1 MDELNALATE
11 LREQLG
17 PAPVETDAQWRR
29 LQRDARFQSPRRF
42 ERRHWTLGLAF
53 GFAAVVLCVV
63 LTRVPFGNGFEQLS
77 SSSAPE
83 SFRLADGSA
92 LVLERESRGELREN
106 EQGTSFLLDSGRV
119 RLEVAPQHG
128 RSFEV
133 RARGYAVTVVGTRF
147 DVSLGASGGVAVEV
161 AHGVVEVKPP
171 GAGSTVRLLAGDR
184 LDGDAD
190 GKVTVHHKRTQPSA
204 ISHAAETSGEAS
216 APSAAAPGSSGAE
229 RVIEA
234 PAPQRSAAITSPL
247 SAADWRALFQERR
260 YPEAL
265 ASARTFGM
273 ERLLKELD
281 ARALSDLADTARL
294 AGDASLGVRVLET
307 LRARFPGGAQ
317 ASRAAFL
324 LGRAH
329 ALSGNRKGAISAF
342 EAHLAKDPNGPHST
356 EALGRLMELYS
367 VQGDRSRARTAAEH
381 YLERAPKGPYER
393 LARSLVAR

>member
-1 MDELNALATE
+1 MDELNALAAE

-17 PAPVETDAQWRR
+17 PAPVEADAQWRR
-29 LQRDARFQSPRRF
+29 LQRDPRFESPRPF

-53 GFAAVVLCVV
+53 GFAAVVLCAV
-63 LTRVPFGNGFEQLS
+63 LVRVPFGSGFKELS
-77 SSSAPE
+77 ASAAAE
-83 SFRLADGSA
+83 SFRLADGSE
-92 LVLERESRGELREN
+92 LVLERETRGELHES
-106 EQGTSFLLDSGRV
+106 EQGTSFLLDSGKV

-128 RSFEV
+128 RTFEV
-133 RARGYAVTVVGTRF
+133 RALGYAVTVVGTRF
-147 DVSLGASGGVAVEV
+147 DVSLGASGGVVVEV

-171 GAGSTVRLLAGDR
+171 GDRSAVRLLAGDR
-184 LDGDAD
+184 LDGDAG
-190 GKVTVHHKRTQPSA
+190 GKVTVHHQSTQPGAPSLE
-204 ISHAAETSGEAS
+204 AETVGVAS
-216 APSAAAPGSSGAE
+216 APAAAASGSSSAQL
-229 RVIEA
+229 VVEA
-234 PAPQRSAAITSPL
+234 PTPHRSAPTTG
-247 SAADWRALFQERR
+247 SAADWRSLFQERR

-281 ARALSDLADTARL
+281 ARGLSDLADTGRL
-294 AGDASLGVRVLET
+294 AGDASLGMRVLET

-329 ALSGNRKGAISAF
+329 ALSGNRTGAVRAF
-342 EAHLAKDPNGPHST
+342 EAHLAEDPKGPHST

-367 VQGDRSRARTAAEH
+367 AQGDRSRARTAAER

-393 LARSLVAR
+393 LARSLVAP